1 MNLNISGMVCEM
13 SDDDLTLIRCQLENA
28 LATLNKE
35 NDRRRELRKAEAWK
49 NVVKAI
55 NDYTAEFGAI
65 QVETSTSWWALT
77 GYETVGYFEAFD

>member
-1 MNLNISGMVCEM
+1 MNININGAVNEM
-13 SDDDLTLIRCQLENA
+13 SDDALTLVRNRLENA
-28 LATLNKE
+28 LAIINAE

-65 QVETSTSWWALT
+65 QVETATSWWALT
-77 GYETVGYFEAFD
+77 DYKTVGYFEAYE